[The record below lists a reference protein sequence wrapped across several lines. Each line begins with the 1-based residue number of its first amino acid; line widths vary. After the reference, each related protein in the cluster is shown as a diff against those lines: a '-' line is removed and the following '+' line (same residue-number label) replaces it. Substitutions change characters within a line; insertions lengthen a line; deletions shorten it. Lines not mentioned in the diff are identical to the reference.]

1 MDISRLERWFA
12 RASFSTEKRQRLWQT
27 MAVMLESKLG
37 IDQILAELYDRASE
51 NGEKPREA
59 MAIMLSE
66 WQQAIR
72 NGGRLTDAVEGWVP
86 HNERMIIMA
95 GEDSGNLPRQLHTLI
110 AIIEAGRTIRSAIVG
125 GTFYPAILLLA
136 TLGYLFVF
144 GMSVIPKFTVLVDPA
159 GWRPLA
165 KSLYYLSQFTLNYG
179 LYFLAAVITPVIAIV
194 ATLPSFTGNT
204 RVFCDRLP
212 PWSIYRLVVGAGFMH
227 SLSALLRGGGRIK
240 DALVSIRETAT
251 PYLAERIDAFLHG
264 VHSGMNAGE
273 AMRHAGYEFPSKE
286 IVADLTIYAKYSS
299 DFGDALEKVSQQWM
313 KYGLQSI
320 QMQMKVLNGAAIA
333 LMGLVLAWIVAGFFG
348 IQNEIAAMAR
358 GQH

>member
-1 MDISRLERWFA
+1 
-12 RASFSTEKRQRLWQT
+12 

-37 IDQILAELYDRASE
+37 IDQILEELYDRASD
-51 NGEKPREA
+51 NGQKPRET
-59 MAIMLSE
+59 MASMLSG
-66 WQQAIR
+66 WQQVIR

-95 GEDSGNLPRQLHTLI
+95 GEESGNLPRQLHALI
-110 AIIEAGRTIRSAIVG
+110 EIIEAGRTIRSAILG
-125 GTFYPAILLLA
+125 GTFYPAVLLLA

-144 GMSVIPKFTVLVDPA
+144 GLFVIPTFTALIDPA

-179 LYFLAAVITPVIAIV
+179 VYFLTALIAPVIAIL
-194 ATLPSFTGNT
+194 ATFPTFTGNT
-204 RVFCDRLP
+204 RVYLDRLP

-227 SLSALLRGGGRIK
+227 SLAALLRGGGRIK
-240 DALVSIRETAT
+240 DALVGIRDTAP
-251 PYLAERIDAFLHG
+251 PYLAERVDAFLHG

-273 AMRHAGYEFPSKE
+273 SMRHSGYDFPSRD

-299 DFGDALEKVSQQWM
+299 DFGDALEKVSRQWM

-320 QMQMKVLNGAAIA
+320 QAQMKVLNGFSIA
-333 LMGLVLAWIVAGFFG
+333 TMGLVLAWIVAGFFA

-358 GQH
+358 GLGH